1 MRLNKSLNNELNI
14 FALEFE
20 ECKDILL
27 ALGDTNLQHMILGMI
42 KIGKCSEVRV
52 HEIVE
57 KTHLSRA
64 SVSHHL
70 RVLKEAGIV
79 KIRKEPTKNYY
90 YFDPD
95 MKSVNMLIKVL
106 QDVID
111 ITSSLP
117 DRSEIDE

>member
-1 MRLNKSLNNELNI
+1 
-14 FALEFE
+14 
-20 ECKDILL
+20 
-27 ALGDTNLQHMILGMI
+27 MILEMI
-42 KIGKCSEVRV
+42 KIGKCSGVRV

-79 KIRKEPTKNYY
+79 KIRKESTKNYY

-95 MKSVNMLIKVL
+95 MKGFNMLIKVL
-106 QDVID
+106 QNVND
-111 ITSSLP
+111 ITSNLP
-117 DRSEIDE
+117 DRSERDE

>member
-79 KIRKEPTKNYY
+79 KIRKESTKNYY

-95 MKSVNMLIKVL
+95 IKSVNMLIKVL

>member
-1 MRLNKSLNNELNI
+1 MSLNKKLNT
-14 FALEFE
+14 FTLEFE

-27 ALGDTNLQHMILGMI
+27 ALGDENRQHMILEMI
-42 KIGKCSEVRV
+42 KIGKCSGVRV

-70 RVLKEAGIV
+70 KVLKEVGIV
-79 KIRKEPTKNYY
+79 KMRRESTKNYY

-95 MKSVNMLIKVL
+95 MKSFNMLIKVL
-106 QDVID
+106 QGVID

>member
-1 MRLNKSLNNELNI
+1 MLLNDELNT

-27 ALGDTNLQHMILGMI
+27 ALGDENRQHMIIEMI
-42 KIGKCSEVRV
+42 KIGKCSGVRV

-70 RVLKEAGIV
+70 KVLKEVGIV
-79 KIRKEPTKNYY
+79 KMRRESTKNYY

-95 MKSVNMLIKVL
+95 MKSFNMLIKVL
-106 QDVID
+106 QNVID

-117 DRSEIDE
+117 DRSEMDE